1 MSDLAN
7 ATQRVLTS
15 MQPGQPIGISDWV
28 TVTQEMIMK
37 FGDATLDHDP
47 MHIDPAW
54 ASAGPF
60 GTTISFGFLTMSLL
74 THMLH
79 QTLGSDSSSYDPR
92 QGYYLNYGFDRMRLV
107 TPVPVGSRIRARF
120 VLAGLRPDSRNRSI
134 ARFDVEVEIEGLD
147 RPAMIAQ
154 WLTVWVPPESGH
166 GS

>member
-54 ASAGPF
+54 ASEGPF

-79 QTLGSDSSSYDPR
+79 QTLGSNSSSYDPR

-120 VLAGLRPDSRNRSI
+120 VLAGMRPDSRHRSI

-154 WLTVWVPPESGH
+154 WLTVWVPPESSH